1 MTRTTPIDTIL
12 EGDALTRLK
21 ELPGES
27 VDCCITSPIDIYSNI
42 AYNMEYVRRCIFC
55 GPDRWG
61 RVRENQEIGLP
72 NEKCKIWGLQ
82 KPTVLPRD
90 INKDGNPGTS
100 SEIENQIR
108 GVVLSGEASGGVS
121 EVVQIEQN
129 SSCLASEQPAS
140 DRSGKSDPAVFDCE
154 TRESVESHSVGR
166 SEEDEGQ
173 EKAKQWGV
181 SQSAVCPGNGGR
193 DGELDGPEQRTQ
205 LINKIFC
212 GDALEVLKTFPDN
225 FIDCCICSPPYLGLR
240 DYGVDGQIGLEESP
254 EAYVSKLVEVFR
266 EVRRVLKK
274 EGTLW
279 LNLGSSYINKKIES
293 EEMVLRDNLTYDE
306 MQYIFQELLKN
317 VENLPRM
324 RRAEK

>member
-12 EGDALTRLK
+12 EGDALTKLK

-27 VDCCITSPIDIYSNI
+27 VDCCIT
-42 AYNMEYVRRCIFC
+42 
-55 GPDRWG
+55 
-61 RVRENQEIGLP
+61 
-72 NEKCKIWGLQ
+72 
-82 KPTVLPRD
+82 
-90 INKDGNPGTS
+90 
-100 SEIENQIR
+100 
-108 GVVLSGEASGGVS
+108 
-121 EVVQIEQN
+121 
-129 SSCLASEQPAS
+129 
-140 DRSGKSDPAVFDCE
+140 
-154 TRESVESHSVGR
+154 
-166 SEEDEGQ
+166 
-173 EKAKQWGV
+173 
-181 SQSAVCPGNGGR
+181 
-193 DGELDGPEQRTQ
+193 
-205 LINKIFC
+205 
-212 GDALEVLKTFPDN
+212 
-225 FIDCCICSPPYLGLR
+225 SPPYLGLR

-254 EAYVSKLVEVFR
+254 EAYVNKLVEVFR